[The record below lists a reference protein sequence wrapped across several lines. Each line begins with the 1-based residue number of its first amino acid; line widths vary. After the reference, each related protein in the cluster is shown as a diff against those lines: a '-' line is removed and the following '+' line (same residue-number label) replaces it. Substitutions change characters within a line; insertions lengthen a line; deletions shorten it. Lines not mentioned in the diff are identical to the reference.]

1 MPYPHAGSD
10 RDVDLSVTGPQS
22 RDWQASLLSG
32 GRTRTFLMHVPPG
45 AAGPL
50 PLVIN
55 YHGGGSNAAQQ
66 RSYSHMDATADRHG
80 FIVAYPD
87 GTGAVA
93 RQRRLLTFNAGRCCP
108 PATANGVD
116 DVAFT
121 HQVIAFVS
129 ERVPVDRNRIYA
141 TGMSNGGM
149 MAHRLAA
156 ESPLVAAVASV
167 AGQLN
172 VTAFAPRRPV
182 PVMEFHSV
190 DDPRAPY
197 DGSATTGRAGAR
209 IRQGFPP
216 VEAGL
221 ARWAAH
227 NGCPP
232 EPLISQTVTGRPG
245 TPNDGQTLTVLRY
258 GPGRD
263 GAEVILY
270 KFTGAGHV
278 WPGASRSLP
287 RLLGQPT
294 TLADANEVMWQ
305 FFLSHPLRA

>member
-1 MPYPHAGSD
+1 VSGF
-10 RDVDLSVTGPQS
+10 QF
-22 RDWQASLLSG
+22 RDWQLSLLSG
-32 GRTRTFLMHVPPG
+32 GRTRTFSVHVPPRP
-45 AAGPL
+45 AGPL

-66 RSYSHMDATADRHG
+66 RAYSRMDATADRHG
-80 FIVAYPD
+80 FIVVYPD
-87 GTGAVA
+87 GTGITA
-93 RQRRLLTFNAGRCCP
+93 RQRMLLTFNAGRCCP
-108 PATANGVD
+108 PATRNGVD

-121 HQVIAFVS
+121 HEIIAFVG
-129 ERVPVDRNRIYA
+129 ERVLVDRNRIYA

-172 VTAFAPRRPV
+172 VAAFAPRRPV

-197 DGSATTGRAGAR
+197 DGSGAGRAGAR
-209 IRQGFPP
+209 IRSMFPS

-232 EPLISQTVTGRPG
+232 KPLISQTVTGGPG
-245 TPNDGQTLTVLRY
+245 TPDDGQTLTVLRY

-263 GAEVILY
+263 GAEVVLY

-278 WPGASRSLP
+278 WPGAARSLP

-294 TLADANEVMWQ
+294 TLVDANEVMWQ
-305 FFLSHPLRA
+305 FFLSHPLRLP